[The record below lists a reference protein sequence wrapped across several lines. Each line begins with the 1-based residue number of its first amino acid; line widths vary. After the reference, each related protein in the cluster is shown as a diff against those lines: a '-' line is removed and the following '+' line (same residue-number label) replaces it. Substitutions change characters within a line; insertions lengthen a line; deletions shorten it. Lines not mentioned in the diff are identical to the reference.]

1 MADFTQ
7 EQLKSALVDAL
18 RQYGAA
24 ADATLVNL
32 SKGIK
37 ESGVKSGGSSTGGG
51 SSGNDDAGNALKQ
64 RAENIDKGLQKA
76 GQVLDNS
83 GSMVADAFSNATPTI
98 SGFTSKFA
106 GASGVVGAFSGII
119 DSNVQVFRTLSQSGL
134 DLGNSLFSAQLAA
147 AEARVPLETFAG
159 VVKQNTTVMS
169 AFGGTTTDGT
179 VKFAKMTG
187 KVMEDYGNKLGL
199 LGFSMDEITSYNAS
213 YTEQMTRS
221 GLAQRMSVS
230 QLADGA
236 AKYNLELDRLAK
248 ATGVSRQQLDEANK
262 AQQRDVRM
270 RLAMQNL
277 SGEERTAINAKIEQL
292 KQMDPSGK
300 LAAGFQDL
308 IAGGGVALTQEAK
321 TLTIAMNQAG
331 VDIQGITRGAS
342 NGVKGSAAAIEGSIA
357 KLGKSSE
364 NMNAQS
370 VKTTTALATM
380 GTYTPG
386 YYAAAAAGLKES
398 EGALAKAKEEQNKAE
413 AEAVKKGGT
422 KSAAT
427 LDQTLT
433 QVQNTLKKSMIDSE
447 IFPTTVVGL
456 EKLRDK
462 ASGMAD
468 DFSKLS
474 TGRKVEVI
482 LGAAFA
488 QEFVKFLKDN
498 AGQILA
504 GGGAA
509 AGAAYGA
516 NKAMTP
522 KPGPGATTAAKEVAE
537 EVIEKPSILKRA
549 IQAVTSVKGV
559 VVATTMGAVYY
570 WDEIV
575 DFAKPTLDKV
585 LKYKPGEGPEA
596 KTEKPESIP
605 APGAE
610 LPKSAVDAKLAKF
623 EPIKVE
629 LDGTSVEK
637 VNQNIKGIS
646 DSLKQIDFSKLMV
659 PANISTSIDS
669 SNTKLKELNETLKST
684 TSSFND
690 LNNANLT
697 KLTDTITKLNDSV
710 SKMSG
715 QQSTDGKGTTGT
727 KVSAKT
733 SEDILSELSGKLDQ
747 LNSTMANVASSQSD
761 AVDYLSK
768 TAKNTRQAVG
778 NMLG

>member
-32 SKGIK
+32 SKGIQ
-37 ESGVKSGGSSTGGG
+37 KSGANTGG
-51 SSGNDDAGNALKQ
+51 STSGGGATADPGKVMRDQAAS
-64 RAENIDKGLQKA
+64 IDKGLKTA
-76 GQVLDNS
+76 GDVLSNS
-83 GSMVADAFSNATPTI
+83 GSMVADAFANTTPTI
-98 SGFTSKFA
+98 GAFSSKFA
-106 GASGVVGAFSGII
+106 GAGGIVGAFSGVL
-119 DSNVQVFRTLSQSGL
+119 DNNVQIFRTLSQSGL

-147 AEARVPLETFAG
+147 AEAKIPLDVFAG
-159 VVKQNTTVMS
+159 VVRQNSGIMS
-169 AFGGTTTDGT
+169 AFGGTATDGT

-187 KVMEDYGNKLGL
+187 KVMDDFGGKLGL
-199 LGFSMDEITSYNAS
+199 LGFSMEEITTYNAS

-221 GLAQRMSVS
+221 GMAQRMTTA
-230 QLADGA
+230 QLAEGA
-236 AKYNLELDRLAK
+236 GKYNLELDRLAK

-277 SGEERTAINAKIEQL
+277 STEERTAINAKMEQL
-292 KQMDPSGK
+292 KQLDPSGK

-331 VDIQGITRGAS
+331 VDIQSITRGAS
-342 NGVKGSAAAIEGSIA
+342 NGVAGSAAAIEGSIA

-386 YYAAAAAGLKES
+386 YFAAAAAGLKES
-398 EGALAKAKEEQNKAE
+398 EGALAKGKEEQNKAE
-413 AEAVKKGGT
+413 AEALKKGGT
-422 KSAAT
+422 KTAAT
-427 LDQTLT
+427 FDQTLT
-433 QVQNTLKKSMIDSE
+433 QVQNSLKKSMIDSN
-447 IFPTTVVGL
+447 IFPKTAEGFQSLINIADEGVKQFSNKTT
-456 EKLRDK
+456 E
-462 ASGMAD
+462 
-468 DFSKLS
+468 
-474 TGRKVEVI
+474 RKIELI
-482 LGAAFA
+482 LGASAIKSIVDA
-488 QEFVKFLKDN
+488 VRAN
-498 AGQILA
+498 AGEILTA
-504 GGGAA
+504 LGAA
-509 AGAAYGA
+509 GGAAYGA
-516 NKAMTP
+516 NKGTTP
-522 KPGPGATTAAKEVAE
+522 SGPAAPPAPDDVADKSTKGRVKESVS
-537 EVIEKPSILKRA
+537 K
-549 IQAVTSVKGV
+549 VKGNIFKV
-559 VVATTMGAVYY
+559 LAGGVAYLY

-575 DFAKPTLDKV
+575 EFTKPALDKV
-585 LKYKPGEGPEA
+585 LKYKPGEGPEPA
-596 KTEKPESIP
+596 KPNTETPTPAP
-605 APGAE
+605 APGTE
-610 LPKSAVDAKLAKF
+610 ISQSAVNARVANF

-637 VNQNIKGIS
+637 VNQNVKNIS
-646 DSLKQIDFSKLMV
+646 ESLKQIDFSKLMV
-659 PANISTSIDS
+659 PANISTSIET
-669 SNTKLKELNETLKST
+669 SNNKLKELNETLKNT

-697 KLTDTITKLNDSV
+697 KLTDTITKLNESV
-710 SKMSG
+710 AKMSNQPG
-715 QQSTDGKGTTGT
+715 ADSKTASGT

-733 SEDILSELSGKLDQ
+733 SEDILSELGVKLDQ
-747 LNSTMANVASSQSD
+747 LNSTMASVASSQSD

-768 TAKNTRQAVG
+768 TAKNTRQSVG

>member
-32 SKGIK
+32 SKGIQK
-37 ESGVKSGGSSTGGG
+37 SGANTGGSSSSGGG
-51 SSGNDDAGNALKQ
+51 ADADPGKVMRDQA
-64 RAENIDKGLQKA
+64 ASIDKGLKTA
-76 GQVLDNS
+76 GDVLSNS
-83 GSMVADAFSNATPTI
+83 GSMVADAFANTTPTI
-98 SGFTSKFA
+98 GAFSSKFA
-106 GASGVVGAFSGII
+106 GAGGIVGAFSGVL
-119 DSNVQVFRTLSQSGL
+119 DNNVQIFRTLSQSGL

-147 AEARVPLETFAG
+147 AEAKIPLDVFAG
-159 VVKQNTTVMS
+159 VVRQNSGIMS
-169 AFGGTTTDGT
+169 AFGGTATDGT

-187 KVMEDYGNKLGL
+187 KVMDDFGGKLGL
-199 LGFSMDEITSYNAS
+199 LGFSMEEITTYNAS

-221 GLAQRMSVS
+221 GMAQRMTTA
-230 QLADGA
+230 QLAEGA
-236 AKYNLELDRLAK
+236 GKYNLELDRLAK

-277 SGEERTAINAKIEQL
+277 STEERTAINAKMEQL
-292 KQMDPSGK
+292 KQLDPSGK

-331 VDIQGITRGAS
+331 VDIQSITRGAS
-342 NGVKGSAAAIEGSIA
+342 NGVAGSAAAIEGSIA

-386 YYAAAAAGLKES
+386 YFAAAAAGLKES
-398 EGALAKAKEEQNKAE
+398 EGALAKGKEEQNKAE
-413 AEAVKKGGT
+413 AEALKKGGT
-422 KSAAT
+422 KTAAT
-427 LDQTLT
+427 FDQTLT
-433 QVQNTLKKSMIDSE
+433 QVQNSLKKSMIDSN
-447 IFPTTVVGL
+447 IFPKTAEGFQSLINIADEGVKQFSNKTT
-456 EKLRDK
+456 E
-462 ASGMAD
+462 
-468 DFSKLS
+468 
-474 TGRKVEVI
+474 RKIELI
-482 LGAAFA
+482 LGASAIKSIVDA
-488 QEFVKFLKDN
+488 VRAN
-498 AGQILA
+498 AGEILTA
-504 GGGAA
+504 LGAA
-509 AGAAYGA
+509 GGAAYGA
-516 NKAMTP
+516 NKGTTP
-522 KPGPGATTAAKEVAE
+522 SGPAAPPAPDDVADKSTKGRVKESVS
-537 EVIEKPSILKRA
+537 K
-549 IQAVTSVKGV
+549 VKGNIFKV
-559 VVATTMGAVYY
+559 LAGGVAYLY

-575 DFAKPTLDKV
+575 EFTKPALDKV
-585 LKYKPGEGPEA
+585 LKYKPGEGPEPA
-596 KTEKPESIP
+596 KPNTETPTPAP
-605 APGAE
+605 APGTE
-610 LPKSAVDAKLAKF
+610 ISQSAVNARVANF

-637 VNQNIKGIS
+637 VNQNVKNIS
-646 DSLKQIDFSKLMV
+646 ESLKQIDFSKLMV
-659 PANISTSIDS
+659 PANISTSIET
-669 SNTKLKELNETLKST
+669 SNNKLKELNETLKNT

-697 KLTDTITKLNDSV
+697 KLTDTITKLNESV
-710 SKMSG
+710 AKMSNQPG
-715 QQSTDGKGTTGT
+715 ADSKTASGT

-733 SEDILSELSGKLDQ
+733 SEDILSELGVKLDQ
-747 LNSTMANVASSQSD
+747 LNSTMASVASSQSD

-768 TAKNTRQAVG
+768 TAKNTRQSVG